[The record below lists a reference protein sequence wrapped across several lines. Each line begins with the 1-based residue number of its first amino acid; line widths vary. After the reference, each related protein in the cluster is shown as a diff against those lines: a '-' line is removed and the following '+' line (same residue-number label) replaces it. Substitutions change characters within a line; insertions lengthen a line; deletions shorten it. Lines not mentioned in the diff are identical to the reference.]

1 MAKTKSVVVPVDG
14 ASSTRSNL
22 AIHIATAAILG
33 GLALGGWYLGDEF
46 LDALEETMIVLEDSP
61 WLELARVS
69 LVIAVFALAWRVY
82 LAATYR
88 PQEPCADGELPSIT
102 VVVPAYNEGA
112 QVQKTIQS
120 IAASDYPAERMQIL
134 AVDDGSRDDTWLWM
148 ERAAAGLPGRVELV
162 RLAVNSG
169 KRAALYAGFQR
180 ARGEILVTMDSDSEV
195 LPQTLR
201 HLVTPMVRDHL
212 VGAVAGNVRVLN
224 RTKGVIPRMLD
235 VNFTFS
241 FDFIRASQS
250 RINTVMTTPGAL
262 SAYRFAV
269 VKPLLAAWLH
279 QRFLGRPANIGED
292 RSLTNF
298 VLRSGYHAHFAR
310 KAVVLTEVPLEYRGM
325 CRMFLRWARS
335 NVRETLVMTSF
346 LFRRFRS
353 TPALGARVNLFI
365 HLFRMTAGEWLK
377 LGAVGVIL
385 AAPDVMAINLFMG
398 AAIGGMLPALVYVWH
413 RRDSNFLWS
422 FPYMLLWM
430 VGLSWISLWA
440 LLTPHKNGWLTRGL
454 TSDRPSQAVPVK
466 AVETE
471 GSGISH
477 G

>member
-1 MAKTKSVVVPVDG
+1 MNV
-14 ASSTRSNL
+14 L
-22 AIHIATAAILG
+22 C
-33 GLALGGWYLGDEF
+33 GLALGVWYLGDEF
-46 LDALEETMIVLEDSP
+46 LDALEETMIMLEDSP
-61 WLELARVS
+61 WLDLARVS
-69 LVIAVFALAWRVY
+69 LVLAVFALAWRVY

-88 PQEPCADGELPSIT
+88 PLEPCADAELPNIT

-112 QVQKTIQS
+112 QVQKTLRS
-120 IAASDYPAERMQIL
+120 IAASNYPAGRMQIV
-134 AVDDGSRDDTWLWM
+134 AVDDGSRDDTWVWM
-148 ERAAAGLPGRVELV
+148 ERAVAELAGRVELV

-169 KRAALYAGFQR
+169 KRAALYAGIQR

-195 LPQTLR
+195 LPDTIR

-224 RTKGVIPRMLD
+224 RSKGVIPRMLE

-269 VKPLLAAWLH
+269 VKPHLKAWLN

-310 KAVVLTEVPLEYRGM
+310 NAVVLTEVPLRYRGM

-346 LFRRFRS
+346 LFRRFRA
-353 TPALGARVNLFI
+353 TPALGARINLLI

-377 LGAVGVIL
+377 LGAVVVIL
-385 AAPDVMAINLFMG
+385 ASPEVMLVNLLMG
-398 AAIGGMLPALVYVWH
+398 AAIGGMLPALVHVLH
-413 RRDSNFLWS
+413 RRDTNFVWA

-454 TSDRPSQAVPVK
+454 TSDRPDQAAPVK
-466 AVETE
+466 AARAE
-471 GSGISH
+471 GSGISD